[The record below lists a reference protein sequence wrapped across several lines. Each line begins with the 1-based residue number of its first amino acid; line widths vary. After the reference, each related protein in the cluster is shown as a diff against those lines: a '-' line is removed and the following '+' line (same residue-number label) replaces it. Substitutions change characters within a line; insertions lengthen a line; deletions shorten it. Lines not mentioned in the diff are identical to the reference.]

1 MFIPWLFKRAV
12 VLGPMP
18 HNLPT
23 SRGARNL
30 FSVPGNTTVNP
41 LGLLISEAILEVD
54 LLVLI
59 PTEIVKHK
67 VSSIVCFSW
76 LPILYRSSGS
86 FIRSVISRYAS
97 SMERGSISEE
107 NLRNFVN

>member
-1 MFIPWLFKRAV
+1 MFIPWLFKRSV

-59 PTEIVKHK
+59 PTEIVKPK

-76 LPILYRSSGS
+76 CLFYIDHLVLLSGQL
-86 FIRSVISRYAS
+86 FQDMLHQWKGALFPRKICEI
-97 SMERGSISEE
+97 
-107 NLRNFVN
+107 